1 MEMNRAVVA
10 MQPSG
15 IRRITA
21 EARRIEGCI
30 SLTLG
35 EPDFDTPAPVCE
47 RTRRALGEGYT
58 HYPPN
63 AGYEPLR
70 AQIAAHKNARHGTDY
85 TADEVI
91 VTAGSTEAIAS
102 ALLAIL
108 NPGDEVIVPV
118 PAFGLYEQLIAL
130 AGGVYVPLHTEA
142 DGFQIAQERLDACL
156 TPRTKAILIT
166 SPNNPTGCVLET
178 ASLERVARAAR
189 EHDLFVL
196 LDAVYDRLVYRPDV
210 PHLMDDRTLRD
221 RLIVVQSFSKPYAMT
236 GWRVGYGIA
245 DAPVARQMLKVHAA
259 LVVGVSAFSQ
269 RGCEGIFDVDI
280 EPMRLRYLQRRD
292 YVLGRLEKMGL
303 ETARPDGA
311 FYVFPSIACFGMT
324 SEAFALRLMREAKVA
339 VVPSS
344 CFGVEGFVRITYCYS
359 DEELREGMDRLERFV
374 ESLER

>member
-70 AQIAAHKNARHGTDY
+70 AQIAAHENARHGTDY

-108 NPGDEVIVPV
+108 NP
-118 PAFGLYEQLIAL
+118 
-130 AGGVYVPLHTEA
+130 
-142 DGFQIAQERLDACL
+142 R
-156 TPRTKAILIT
+156 
-166 SPNNPTGCVLET
+166 
-178 ASLERVARAAR
+178 
-189 EHDLFVL
+189 
-196 LDAVYDRLVYRPDV
+196 
-210 PHLMDDRTLRD
+210 
-221 RLIVVQSFSKPYAMT
+221 
-236 GWRVGYGIA
+236 
-245 DAPVARQMLKVHAA
+245 
-259 LVVGVSAFSQ
+259 
-269 RGCEGIFDVDI
+269 
-280 EPMRLRYLQRRD
+280 
-292 YVLGRLEKMGL
+292 
-303 ETARPDGA
+303 
-311 FYVFPSIACFGMT
+311 
-324 SEAFALRLMREAKVA
+324 
-339 VVPSS
+339 
-344 CFGVEGFVRITYCYS
+344 
-359 DEELREGMDRLERFV
+359 
-374 ESLER
+374 

>member
-70 AQIAAHKNARHGTDY
+70 AQIAAHENARHGTDY
-85 TADEVI
+85 TADAVI

-118 PAFGLYEQLIAL
+118 PAFGLYEQLIDL
-130 AGGVYVPLHTEA
+130 AGGVCVPLHTEA

-166 SPNNPTGCVLET
+166 SPNNPTGCVLEA

-303 ETARPDGA
+303 ETVRPDGA
-311 FYVFPSIACFGMT
+311 FYVFPSIARFGMT